1 MLHNARL
8 GVGCT
13 IKHHDGPALCGE
25 PADGGGTQISR
36 KKALRNAWMPYCS
49 CIYNMNSTDV
59 KSLSFRE

>member
-25 PADGGGTQISR
+25 PDDGGGGLKFPER
-36 KKALRNAWMPYCS
+36 KRYVTLGCH
-49 CIYNMNSTDV
+49 TV
-59 KSLSFRE
+59 VVFTT